1 MGETMRRKNMLA
13 DMIAA
18 TAQEASQ
25 DESGDELAMANSGN
39 APQTEK
45 RVLAGSVRTM
55 GLALDRIENESK
67 ALHEAL
73 ASGEIVIELDPNF
86 IEGSFIRDRLDNE
99 LNENDELVQSILA
112 NGQEV
117 PILVRQHPN
126 KPDRFQV
133 AYGHRRLAALRL
145 LNKKVRAVVRPL
157 SDEQLVVAQGVE
169 NTARKDLSYIEKA
182 LFAYGLENKG
192 FTRDIIGQSVS
203 LDKGELSKLISV
215 AKRVPDDLI
224 RTIGAAPAAG
234 RRRWQ
239 DLADLLEDAQKLKTA
254 YDVSSNQQF
263 HHLNTDDRFTTL
275 LRALTAHPEKEP
287 IPSRSWN
294 SQDRKATFNVTHKAK
309 KVSIELSN
317 PSGVVFG
324 EWLSDRLDSL
334 YEEFQ
339 HSKRLNNGD

>member
-1 MGETMRRKNMLA
+1 MSRKNMLA

-25 DESGDELAMANSGN
+25 DDSIDELAMANSDN
-39 APQTEK
+39 APQNEK

-73 ASGEIVIELDPNF
+73 ASGEIVIELEPNL
-86 IEGSFIRDRLDNE
+86 IEGSFIRDRLDSD

-117 PILVRQHPN
+117 PILVRRHPN
-126 KPDRFQV
+126 KSDRFQV

-145 LNKKVRAVVRPL
+145 LNRKVRAVVRTL
-157 SDEQLVVAQGVE
+157 SDDQLVVAQGVE

-182 LFAYGLENKG
+182 LFAFGLEQKG
-192 FTRDIIGQSVS
+192 FSRSIIGQAVS

-224 RTIGAAPAAG
+224 RRIGAAPAAG

-239 DLADLLEDAQKLKTA
+239 DLADLLEDSQKLETA
-254 YDVSSNQQF
+254 YGLSSDLQF
-263 HHLNTDDRFTTL
+263 HKLNTDDRFTTL
-275 LRALTAHPEKEP
+275 LRTLAVRTKKEP

-294 SQDRKATFNVTHKAK
+294 SQDREATFNVTHKSK
-309 KVSIELSN
+309 GVSIELSN
-317 PSGVVFG
+317 TNGVVFG
-324 EWLSDRLDSL
+324 EWLSNHLDSL

-339 HSKRLNNGD
+339 RSKKLNNGD